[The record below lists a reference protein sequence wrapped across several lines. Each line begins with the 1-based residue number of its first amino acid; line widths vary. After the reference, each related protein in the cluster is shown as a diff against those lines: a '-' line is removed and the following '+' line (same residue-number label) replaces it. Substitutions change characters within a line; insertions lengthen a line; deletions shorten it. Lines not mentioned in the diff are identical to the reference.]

1 MATGSGSG
9 GGSKRKRSYP
19 GGYSSAMPLLSGVTP
34 SMEDKD
40 NDFVCPICFNF
51 IREAHITRCGHTFCF
66 ECIIKCFDTSSRCP
80 KCNFDLENRQ
90 SDIFPNFLLNELV
103 AKHKIKL
110 DKVAKASAA
119 SNPRWDIIP
128 DYWKKNILIEAQF
141 QFFQKKILNFIQME
155 QNFKKMRDQKKG
167 KKLSLIWPKMLIFK
181 IRLDVIQ

>member
-1 MATGSGSG
+1 MATGSGSGSG

-128 DYWKKNILIEAQF
+128 NYLKKYLKKNVEALISICVE
-141 QFFQKKILNFIQME
+141 KK
-155 QNFKKMRDQKKG
+155 DP
-167 KKLSLIWPKMLIFK
+167 KL
-181 IRLDVIQ
+181 